1 MERHPC
7 PHHRQRTRLL
17 SILLRYAG
25 VMAVVLVVWFP
36 AVGPPVV
43 VLLQKQ
49 RPEPEAA
56 EPPLAGGRALY
67 YSCHRASESYIQ

>member
-1 MERHPC
+1 MELHPC
-7 PHHRQRTRLL
+7 LHYRQRTGWL
-17 SILLRYAG
+17 SLLLRYAG
-25 VMAVVLVVWFP
+25 VMAVVLVVLLP

>member
-1 MERHPC
+1 
-7 PHHRQRTRLL
+7 
-17 SILLRYAG
+17 
-25 VMAVVLVVWFP
+25 MAVALVVLLP